1 MNRRAPARRRQLLLA
16 LGAASL
22 LVACASHPEPLT
34 VTTYHETLTSLLLSQ
49 DRQHLVVI
57 GEHYHYIFDAPAPLV
72 EALASPLHAQ
82 MEGELGRFTVAA
94 DGRTQGDYALILPAA
109 GLDET
114 GHAQA
119 VALGF
124 QADPASA
131 GTLRMTGRIE
141 GQRYLQGTV
150 KAHRVRTS
158 LNHPYTVEIQ
168 AEQPRSEQVAH
179 ALVTPVSTAANG
191 VTLLYYVV
199 LAPIIVPF
207 ALLSRERAK

>member
-1 MNRRAPARRRQLLLA
+1 MSRPSLPRRRAIVVA
-16 LGAASL
+16 LGATGL
-22 LVACASHPEPLT
+22 LGACASTPQPLAI
-34 VTTYHETLTSLLLSQ
+34 TTYHETLTSLLLSQ
-49 DRQHLVVI
+49 DQQHLVVI
-57 GEHYHYIFDAPAPLV
+57 GEHHHYIFDAPAPLV
-72 EALASPLHAQ
+72 AALASPLHAQ

-94 DGRTQGDYALILPAA
+94 DGRTQGDYALILPASLSEA
-109 GLDET
+109 E
-114 GHAQA
+114 HAQA
-119 VALGF
+119 LALGF
-124 QADPASA
+124 QADPAPA

-168 AEQPRSEQVAH
+168 AEQPRSDQMAQ
-179 ALVTPVSTAANG
+179 AMVTPVSAAANG

>member
-1 MNRRAPARRRQLLLA
+1 MSRRAPPRRREFLFA

-22 LVACASHPEPLT
+22 LGACASQPEPLT

-57 GEHYHYIFDAPAPLV
+57 GEHYHYIFDAPTPLV
-72 EALASPLHAQ
+72 DALASPLHAQ

-94 DGRTQGDYALILPAA
+94 DGRTQGDYALILPT
-109 GLDET
+109 GLNEAER
-114 GHAQA
+114 AQA

-124 QADPASA
+124 QADLASA
-131 GTLRMTGRIE
+131 GGLRMTGRIA